1 MDAVISS
8 TGLAKTYGGVRRVDG
23 LDLAV
28 PAGVVSG
35 FVGPNGAGKTTTLR
49 MLLGL
54 IRPTEGRAW
63 VLGTEITKPH
73 VYLSQVGAMIEGP
86 AMTPALSGRANLDLL
101 AVLGG
106 HDRSRIGET
115 LQLVGLAHRADDPF
129 RSYSLGMKQ
138 RLGIA
143 AALLPDPKLLLLD
156 EPTNGLDPAGI
167 VEIRQLLRRLA
178 GIGITVFVSSHLL
191 SELEAVCDHLVMIR
205 AGRLVFQGPTSE
217 LLARQ
222 LPRIRAVPED
232 SADLPVLA
240 RLATDRGNPATIT
253 DGAVVVDAPATFA
266 GELNREAM
274 QHGITLVELAARQ
287 NNLEDAF
294 FALTG
299 STTGDTGIT
308 TLEAAR

>member
-1 MDAVISS
+1 MDAVIAS
-8 TGLAKTYGGVRRVDG
+8 TGLVKTYGGVRRVDG

-63 VLGTEITKPH
+63 VLGTEITKPQGF
-73 VYLSQVGAMIEGP
+73 LPRVGAMIEGP

-106 HDRSRIGET
+106 HDRSRIGEA
-115 LQLVGLAHRADDPF
+115 LHLVGMAHRADEPF
-129 RSYSLGMKQ
+129 KSYSLGMKQ
-138 RLGIA
+138 RIGIA
-143 AALLPDPKLLLLD
+143 AALLPQPKLLLLD

-178 GIGITVFVSSHLL
+178 DTGITVFVSSHLL
-191 SELEAVCDHLVMIR
+191 SELEVVCDHLVMIR

-222 LPRIRAVPED
+222 HPRIHATPENP
-232 SADLPVLA
+232 ADLPLLGS
-240 RLATDRGNPATIT
+240 LATDRGFPATVS
-253 DGAVVVDAPATFA
+253 DGAVLVDAPATFA

-274 QHGITLVELAARQ
+274 QHGITLIELAARQ

-299 STTGDTGIT
+299 SATGDTRT
-308 TLEAAR
+308 TPLEAAL